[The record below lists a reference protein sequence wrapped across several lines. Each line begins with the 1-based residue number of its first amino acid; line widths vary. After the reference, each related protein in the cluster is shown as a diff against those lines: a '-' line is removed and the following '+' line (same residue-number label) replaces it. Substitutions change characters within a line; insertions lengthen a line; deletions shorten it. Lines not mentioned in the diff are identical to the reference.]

1 MSPSRLIRLLLLLL
15 LPCGILLAPGQAHAA
30 VWCSVTQAPDINF
43 GTVDPLNGGAQN
55 TGTASW
61 TCYNSD
67 NKDAYVTLCLNI
79 GAGTGGTQGVNRQML
94 GGSGQPLQ
102 FQLYQDAAHAQVWG
116 SLLSSTIP
124 NPYQTQFIVPKRP
137 NKNNVGSYNGTA
149 RLYGVVPTNQTGVTS
164 GSYSSAFYGTDAML
178 SGTYDQS
185 RNGYPASCG
194 SYNAGNFNFTVSANV
209 TNSCTVTASDLDFGA
224 TSGLM
229 TANVDATTKIQ
240 TQCTNGTSYQIG
252 LNDGLNASGNTRRM
266 SGGGADWVTYELY
279 RDAGR
284 TQRWGNTVNSDTV
297 TGTGNG
303 LKQDTTV
310 YGRVPPQPGP
320 TPGNY
325 LDTITVN
332 VYY

>member
-15 LPCGILLAPGQAHAA
+15 LPCGFLLAPGQAHAA
-30 VWCSVTQAPDINF
+30 VWCQITQAPDINF
-43 GTVDPLNGGAQN
+43 GTVDPLNSGAQS
-55 TGTASW
+55 TGTVNW
-61 TCYNSD
+61 TCYND
-67 NKDAYVTLCLNI
+67 TNKDAYVTLCLSI
-79 GAGTGGTQGVNRQML
+79 GAGTGGTQGINRQMS

-102 FQLYQDAAHAQVWG
+102 FQLYQDPAHARIWG

-124 NPYQTQFIVPKRP
+124 DAYQTQFIVPKRH
-137 NKNNVGSYNGTA
+137 NYNSVGTDSESA

-164 GSYSSAFYGTDAML
+164 GNYSSAFYGADAML

-185 RNGYPASCG
+185 SNGYPSSCG
-194 SYNAGNFNFTVSANV
+194 SYYAGSFNFTVSANV
-209 TNSCTVTASDLDFGA
+209 TNSCTVTATDLDFGV

-252 LNDGLNASGNTRRM
+252 LDNGFNPSGSTRRM
-266 SGGGADWVTYELY
+266 SGGGTDWVTYELY
-279 RDAGR
+279 RDPGH
-284 TQRWGNTVNSDTV
+284 TQRWGNTVNVDTV
-297 TGTGNG
+297 TGSGNG